1 MRIASALALVLVTAA
16 AASAQEAGAV
26 VAGGISVTAMS
37 STNSLTFSGSGG
49 YRFNRY
55 IGLEVEVTTVPTLKA
70 SFRDAAGPV
79 IQIGTSDGS
88 AVTGAILTLG
98 GTSASAIYPGLSY
111 TNQNGRAVFFT
122 NNVRVEMPTA
132 SERLTPF
139 FVAGGGVV
147 NVRQTADLVLPIAIT
162 LPQNVP
168 GTILLPPG
176 LRTITDHFSAS
187 ATDIALTIGG
197 GIAVKFASH
206 ASIDAD
212 LRYYRILGE
221 TDRNV
226 GRFGVGVR
234 YRF

>member
-1 MRIASALALVLVTAA
+1 MRIASAAALIFLTAA
-16 AASAQEAGAV
+16 SASAQEDAGAV

-55 IGLEVEVTTVPTLKA
+55 FGLEVEVTVLPTLKA
-70 SFRDAAGPV
+70 PFRDASGPV
-79 IQIGTSDGS
+79 IQTSTADVV
-88 AVTGAILTLG
+88 ALTGGIFSLG
-98 GTSASAIYPGLSY
+98 GVALPSSLYPGLSY
-111 TNQNGRAVFFT
+111 TNENGRAVFFT

-132 SERLTPF
+132 SDRLTPF
-139 FVAGGGVV
+139 FVAGGGAV
-147 NVRQTADLVLPIAIT
+147 NVRQSADLTLPIGIA
-162 LPQNVP
+162 
-168 GTILLPPG
+168 LPPTASG
-176 LRTITDHFSAS
+176 TPAIRTVTEHVSAS
-187 ATDIALTIGG
+187 STDLAVTIGG
-197 GIAVKFASH
+197 GVEIKFASH

-212 LRYYRILGE
+212 LRYVRILGE